1 MEHPVNPRWCH
12 RRTRFLGS
20 WPEGVEAG
28 AGAVE
33 GVVVAEEV
41 EGGAT
46 AGAAEEAAAAAAAEE
61 EEEEDEEGGGG
72 AITGANTVV

>member
-1 MEHPVNPRWCH
+1 MNPRWCH
-12 RRTRFLGS
+12 RRTRFFGS

-33 GVVVAEEV
+33 GVVVAEA

-46 AGAAEEAAAAAAAEE
+46 AGAAEEDAAAAEE
-61 EEEEDEEGGGG
+61 KEEEEDDDEGGGG

>member
-1 MEHPVNPRWCH
+1 MNPRWCH
-12 RRTRFLGS
+12 RRTRFFGS

-33 GVVVAEEV
+33 GVVAEA

-46 AGAAEEAAAAAAAEE
+46 AGAAEEDAAAAEE
-61 EEEEDEEGGGG
+61 EEDEEGGG

>member
-1 MEHPVNPRWCH
+1 MNPRWCH
-12 RRTRFLGS
+12 RRTRFFGS

-28 AGAVE
+28 ARAVE
-33 GVVVAEEV
+33 GVVVAEA

-46 AGAAEEAAAAAAAEE
+46 AGAAEEDAAAAAEE
-61 EEEEDEEGGGG
+61 EEEDEEGDGG

>member
-1 MEHPVNPRWCH
+1 VEHPVNPRWCH
-12 RRTRFLGS
+12 RRTRFFGS

-33 GVVVAEEV
+33 GVVVAEEA
-41 EGGAT
+41 EGGT
-46 AGAAEEAAAAAAAEE
+46 SAGAAEEAAVAE

-72 AITGANTVV
+72 AIIGANTVV